1 MKKSIKI
8 SLGGVAFTIEE
19 DAYEAL
25 DTYIESLKAHFG
37 NDEEAQE
44 VISDLEKR
52 AAELLVEMLGGKEIV
67 TIEMVSEVIET
78 LGKPEQISSEDTA
91 DQQDP
96 TATGRERNAKHR
108 LYRDPQNALVA
119 GVGAGLGAYF
129 NIDPLVFRI
138 LFAVLTL
145 ANGLGAAIYIALWI
159 VLPQAE
165 TLRQRMEMRGEEV
178 NISNL
183 EKNIKNEFE
192 KVRSNMNRNRF
203 AGAMERFVSALGRV
217 FVSLG
222 SVLVVIAKVFRAIVA
237 VAFIGIGLLGIMASV
252 LSLFMGDIVVALLPN
267 HSGLTIG
274 QLLATTFDLGSTLW
288 VVVPVFLIVFIPFL
302 SLIFLG
308 LRMVFRF
315 SVRGSVIFVTSASVW
330 ILAVLLLAS
339 VTFLQVRSFTIRE
352 SVTERFEL
360 SLADATATT
369 LRLVGDEDFD
379 YGDYNPE
386 KIVRIDDYS
395 VAYNGGF
402 TKIIGKPKIFIAK
415 SESDR
420 FEMSVVKKSRGATRQ
435 TAKSSADAVKLEYT
449 LVGDRLVLSPYF
461 YIPYAQKWR
470 VQEVEVTIFVPDG
483 KAIYIE
489 HNLENILSSDQEYC
503 SCWPDEMVGNT
514 WLMDD
519 NRLVKQ

>member
-19 DAYEAL
+19 DAYVAL
-25 DTYIESLKAHFG
+25 DTYIESLKAYFG

-44 VISDLEKR
+44 VVSDLEKR

-96 TATGRERNAKHR
+96 SATGRERNAKHR

-145 ANGLGAAIYIALWI
+145 ANGLGALIYIALWI

-203 AGAMERFVSALGRV
+203 AGAMERFVGALGRV

-222 SVLVVIAKVFRAIVA
+222 SVLVAIAKVFRAIVA

-330 ILAVLLLAS
+330 ILVVLILAS

-360 SLADATATT
+360 SLADSTAKT

-386 KIVRIDDYS
+386 RIVRIDDYS
-395 VAYNGGF
+395 VAYSGGF
-402 TKIIGKPKIFIAK
+402 TKIIGKPKLYIAP
-415 SESDR
+415 SESDS

-449 LVGDRLVLSPYF
+449 MVGDRLVLSPYF
-461 YIPYAQKWR
+461 YIPYNQKWR
-470 VQEVEVTIFVPDG
+470 VQEVEVTIYVPDG

-503 SCWPDEMVGNT
+503 SYWPDEMVRNT
-514 WLMDD
+514 WVMKD

>member
-8 SLGGVAFTIEE
+8 SLGGIAFTIEE
-19 DAYEAL
+19 DAYAAL
-25 DTYIESLKAHFG
+25 EQYVESLKAHFG
-37 NDEEAQE
+37 SDKEAQE
-44 VISDLEKR
+44 VVSDLEER
-52 AAELLVEMLGGKEIV
+52 AAELLVEMLAGKEIV
-67 TIEMVSEVIET
+67 TIEMVTEVIDT
-78 LGKPEQISSEDTA
+78 LGRPEQITSEDMGG
-91 DQQDP
+91 QEESSS
-96 TATGRERNAKHR
+96 TGRERSTKHR

-119 GVGAGLGAYF
+119 GVAAGLGAYF

-145 ANGLGAAIYIALWI
+145 ANGLGAVIYIILWI

-165 TLRQRMEMRGEEV
+165 TVRQRMEMRGEEV
-178 NISNL
+178 NLSNL
-183 EKNIKNEFE
+183 EKNVKSEFE
-192 KVRSNMNRNRF
+192 KVRSNMSRNRF
-203 AGAMERFVSALGRV
+203 AGAMERFFSALGRV

-222 SVLVVIAKVFRAIVA
+222 SVLVVLAKVIGAIIA
-237 VAFIGIGLLGIMASV
+237 VVFIGIGLMGIMASV

-274 QLLATTFDLGSTLW
+274 QLLATTFDIGSTLW
-288 VVVPVFLIVFIPFL
+288 ILIPVFLIVLIPFL
-302 SLIFLG
+302 TLIFLG

-315 SVRGSVIFVTSASVW
+315 SVRGSVIFVTAASVW
-330 ILAVLLLAS
+330 ILAVLMLAS
-339 VTFLQVRSFTIRE
+339 VTFLQARSFTIRE
-352 SVTERFEL
+352 SVKERFEL
-360 SLADATATT
+360 SLADSTART

-386 KIVRIDDYS
+386 QIVRIDDYS
-395 VAYNGGF
+395 VAYSGGF
-402 TKIIGKPKIFIAK
+402 TKIIGKPKLYIAK
-415 SESDR
+415 SESDS

-461 YIPYAQKWR
+461 YIPYNQKWR
-470 VQEVEVTIFVPDG
+470 VQEVEVTVYVPDG

-514 WLMDD
+514 WVMKD